1 MSGYGGTGVLGSPTV
16 TTSYAGGGRGGFGP
30 NSGGNTEQL
39 RGVSGDA
46 NTGGGGGA
54 AAGNE
59 QTDGI
64 FGGAGGSGIVLIA
77 YPS

>member
-30 NSGGNTEQL
+30 NPGDTKSEL

-54 AAGNE
+54 GAGNE
-59 QTDGI
+59 STDGI
-64 FGGAGGSGIVLIA
+64 YGGAGGSGIVLIA
-77 YPS
+77 YPT